1 MLFMGFL
8 FFNSVAGLFAQ
19 QNSKRE
25 ATFHSSI
32 ERPKLVVGLVVD
44 QMRWDYL
51 YRYYDRYGNGGFKRL
66 LNQGYSFENMFIPY
80 TPAVTAAGHTCLY
93 SGSVPAVNGIVGNDW
108 IDKDSGKA
116 MYCAQDKSVN
126 TVGSFSNQGQ
136 MSPKNM
142 LVTTIGDELR
152 LATNFKSRVFGIA
165 LKDRGAIFPAGH
177 SANAAYWFDDST
189 GNWITSTYY
198 MNNLPNWVNSF
209 NNNRNVDSMMRI
221 DWNLLYDISTYDQS
235 TADDEKFERPL
246 QHETTLTFPHSY
258 RSLIGKNYY
267 PFRQSPY
274 GNTITFDF
282 AKNLIQQE
290 KLGMNNQT
298 DMLCISLSA
307 TDYIGH
313 RFGPN
318 SLEIEDTYIRLD
330 KDLEVFLNYLDATMG
345 KWNYLFFLSSDHGIP
360 QVPDFLTAH
369 KMPGGSLR
377 KADLKKELNLL
388 CAQKFAVNN
397 LVKAIYEYQIYL
409 DNFLIDSAKL
419 DIAIVKTSIIQ
430 CLKIKPEV
438 VNVFDY
444 DSFEKVVM
452 PAQQKE
458 MFAKG
463 YYYKR
468 SGEIQFILKP
478 QYSDVLSIGTEHGT
492 MYTYDTHIP
501 MLWYGWKIRQ
511 GKTNREV
518 YMTDVAPTI
527 SALLSIQMPN
537 GSTGKVLEELVK

>member
-189 GNWITSTYY
+189 GNWITSNYY
-198 MNNLPNWVNSF
+198 MNNLPDWVNSF

-221 DWNLLYDISTYDQS
+221 DWNLLYDISKYDQS
-235 TADDEKFERPL
+235 TADDEKYERPV

-274 GNTITFDF
+274 GNTITLDF
-282 AKNLIQQE
+282 AKKLIQQE

-397 LVKAIYEYQIYL
+397 LVKAIYEYQIYM

-468 SGEIQFILKP
+468 SGDIQFILKP
-478 QYSDVLSIGTEHGT
+478 QYSDLLSIGTEHGT